1 MAILADKNTRVLV
14 QGITGN
20 EGRFHTEGML
30 QYGTKVV
37 AGVTPGKGGMEVL
50 GVPVFNLVRE
60 AVQKTSA
67 DASVIFVPAPFAA
80 DAVLESIDAGLKLI
94 ICITEGIPVQDM
106 IKVKKAVRD
115 NNVVLIGPNCPGI
128 VTAGETKL
136 GIMPG
141 NIFKPGKV
149 GLISRSGTLTYE
161 VIDLL
166 SRAGLGQSTCI
177 GIGGDPILGTSFK
190 ELLKLFKNDSKTEVV
205 VLIGEIGG
213 NQEQEAA
220 EYIKESGLQVV
231 AFVAGKTAPPGKR
244 MGHAGAII
252 SGASGTAAA
261 KIEAF
266 QKNDVRVAET
276 PPEIVELV
284 GDLLLSGIKKK
295 GI

>member
-30 QYGTKVV
+30 EYGTKVV
-37 AGVTPGKGGMEVL
+37 AGVTPGKGGMEVM

-67 DASVIFVPAPFAA
+67 NASVIFVPAPFAA

-94 ICITEGIPVQDM
+94 VCITEGIPVQDM

-220 EYIKESGLQVV
+220 EYIKESDLQVV
-231 AFVAGKTAPPGKR
+231 SFVAGKTAPPGKR

-252 SGASGTAAA
+252 SGASGTATA

-266 QKNDVRVAET
+266 RKNGVQVAET

-284 GDLLLSGIKKK
+284 GDLLLNKTGLK
-295 GI
+295 